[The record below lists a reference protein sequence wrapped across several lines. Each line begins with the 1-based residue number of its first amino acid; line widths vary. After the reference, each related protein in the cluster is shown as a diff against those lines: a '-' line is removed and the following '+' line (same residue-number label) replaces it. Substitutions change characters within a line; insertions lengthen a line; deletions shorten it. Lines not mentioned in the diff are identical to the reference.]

1 MITNTNEIIVMNFIK
16 LSVWWF
22 QWKMESS
29 EHKIKKLDAPKTKY
43 LPLPTHYPFLQSP
56 LHSNVWHVNTSF
68 YQCSPRGIFISIYKT
83 CSSYLCHK
91 YHACHTCNM
100 FKCLSKTHYTFNQS
114 LCSSSRSLTTIF
126 TFSNFSSK
134 NSTHHHFL
142 PTFPITQKFS
152 SISFPKILFVR
163 MASGE
168 QKFPPQKQDT
178 QPGKEHVMD
187 PLPQFTCPD
196 YNPSNKLQV
205 YISIY
210 MFTFI

>member
-1 MITNTNEIIVMNFIK
+1 MHPKPNIYRCQPITRFFKVHYIQMYDTSTPLSTNVHHVEYSYPYIK
-16 LSVWWF
+16 LV
-22 QWKMESS
+22 
-29 EHKIKKLDAPKTKY
+29 
-43 LPLPTHYPFLQSP
+43 
-56 LHSNVWHVNTSF
+56 HS
-68 YQCSPRGIFISIYKT
+68 I
-83 CSSYLCHK
+83 LCHK

-100 FKCLSKTHYTFNQS
+100 FKCLSTTHYTFNQT

-134 NSTHHHFL
+134 NNTHHHFL

-210 MFTFI
+210 MFTFIYHLFSLY

>member
-1 MITNTNEIIVMNFIK
+1 LFI
-16 LSVWWF
+16 
-22 QWKMESS
+22 
-29 EHKIKKLDAPKTKY
+29 
-43 LPLPTHYPFLQSP
+43 
-56 LHSNVWHVNTSF
+56 
-68 YQCSPRGIFISIYKT
+68 
-83 CSSYLCHK
+83 LCHK
-91 YHACHTCNM
+91 YHAYACHTCNNM
-100 FKCLSKTHYTFNQS
+100 FKCLSTTHYTFNRT
-114 LCSSSRSLTTIF
+114 LCSSSRSLTTIS

-134 NSTHHHFL
+134 NNKHHHFL
-142 PTFPITQKFS
+142 PTFPITQKFP

-210 MFTFI
+210 MFTFIYHLFSLY